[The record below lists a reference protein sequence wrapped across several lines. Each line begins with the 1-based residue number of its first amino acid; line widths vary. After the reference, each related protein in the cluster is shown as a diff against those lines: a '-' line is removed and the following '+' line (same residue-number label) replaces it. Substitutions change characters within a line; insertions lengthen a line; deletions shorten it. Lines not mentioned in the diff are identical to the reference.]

1 MEEFD
6 YRKFLVENK
15 LTPNSRLLK
24 EKKESSMLNEIDFSF
39 WDAFVAGIGLELG
52 RYALELGISIVILT
66 LGGVSLTAKAIISK
80 VKELIRDRK
89 SKEGAVEAQ
98 KYLISNPIIKE
109 LIQQTKEVEKL
120 RTGKVD
126 KRKKDAEE
134 KLKNIK
140 ELTKQAVA
148 KRQEIAQSLLEDIKD
163 NKLSKDAVKYLAN
176 QIPYIKNSGY
186 FNNLMESGNEEE
198 QLLSEEFDAFTRE
211 ELDALQQYEDTGM
224 FPEWLSDEEGDA
236 LVAKWRAEYED
247 DFTDPAGGS
256 GLDSH
261 V

>member
-1 MEEFD
+1 MNDFD
-6 YRKFLVENK
+6 IKKFLTENK
-15 LTPNSRLLK
+15 MTRNSRLLK
-24 EKKESSMLNEIDFSF
+24 EEKESSMLNEIDFSF

-80 VKELIRDRK
+80 VKELISDRK

-126 KRKKDAEE
+126 KSKKDAEE

-186 FNNLMESGNEEE
+186 FNNLMESGEDEDSTYDDPSEPKDLFLTIKVINYQ
-198 QLLSEEFDAFTRE
+198 QL
-211 ELDALQQYEDTGM
+211 
-224 FPEWLSDEEGDA
+224 
-236 LVAKWRAEYED
+236 
-247 DFTDPAGGS
+247 
-256 GLDSH
+256 
-261 V
+261 